1 MVLQTEEL
9 RAQSRI
15 LYQGP
20 EAVFGSC
27 KLPMITG
34 LTWPFPRGGTG
45 RASAGQ
51 VLMPTTHVKAH
62 GVPIGCFAMDS
73 WLLPLL
79 SLKALT
85 PPRIPYI
92 QNHKT
97 PTAWTPKNQKPR
109 RGRPQLTLSGP
120 STTGSWL
127 PRSTCRQCRCPSPW
141 PAFQSQT
148 GPR

>member
-34 LTWPFPRGGTG
+34 LTWPLPRGGTG

-51 VLMPTTHVKAH
+51 VLMPTTHVKAQ

-79 SLKALT
+79 SLKTLT
-85 PPRIPYI
+85 PTIPYT
-92 QNHKT
+92 QNHKI
-97 PTAWTPKNQKPR
+97 PHSLDPKNKSQE
-109 RGRPQLTLSGP
+109 GDVP
-120 STTGSWL
+120 S
-127 PRSTCRQCRCPSPW
+127 
-141 PAFQSQT
+141 
-148 GPR
+148 